1 MNDENTDVK
10 GFLKDNWKN
19 ILIICLLAGFLIS
32 IAYTFM
38 QNKEKSVTEPNRVNF
53 SDLADFVK
61 LKGDLKT
68 DDTTTGQIQREISYI
83 HGGKVTPAATYYV
96 SVPTMGSAA
105 NKVTQQIKN
114 NDESIPA
121 AAKEKTDRT
130 IVTDNAEKQKVEV
143 YKINLRNNHK
153 IKAGILIADGKPYV
167 GVGYQAGKI
176 EASVYYGGNKPPGGI
191 RHAEAVQYT
200 IKEW

>member
-1 MNDENTDVK
+1 MNDEKTDIK

-32 IAYTFM
+32 IAYTFI

-53 SDLADFVK
+53 SDLADFMK

-68 DDTTTGQIQREISYI
+68 DDKTTGQIKHEIEYI
-83 HGGKVTPAATYYV
+83 HDGIIQPAATYYV
-96 SVPTMGSAA
+96 TAPTLDMAA

-114 NDESIPA
+114 NDQSIPKPA
-121 AAKEKTDRT
+121 REKTDRT
-130 IVTDNAEKQKVEV
+130 MITTNDSEQKVEV

>member
-1 MNDENTDVK
+1 MNDEKTDI
-10 GFLKDNWKN
+10 KDFFKNNWKG

-68 DDTTTGQIQREISYI
+68 DDKTTGQIQREISYI
-83 HGGKVTPAATYYV
+83 HDGNVMPAATYYV
-96 SVPTMGSAA
+96 SAPTTDQAA
-105 NKVTQQIKN
+105 DKVTQQIKN
-114 NDESIPA
+114 NDASIPA

-130 IVTDNAEKQKVEV
+130 IVTDNDEKQKVEV

-153 IKAGILIADGKPYV
+153 IKTGLLIADGRPYV
-167 GVGYQAGKI
+167 GIGYQAGRI
-176 EASVYYGGNKPPGGI
+176 EVSAFYGGGKTSGGI
-191 RHAEAVQYT
+191 RHAESIMYT
-200 IKEW
+200 LHEW